1 MNEEYIQNFKNE
13 VKLNVLSDI
22 INEREIN
29 YIDKIF
35 NDYFN
40 ISPRKET
47 NEIVCLD
54 LRSHYSDEIK
64 GISLKIENICL
75 NLKETIILAIE
86 SSLDFETPDN
96 VVALIKLAIKLLL
109 KAYIVS
115 TVNIDCNDCLLLL
128 YLHNNNAYETPVSED
143 KILEDIENGN
153 FKLSKEDYYKSIR
166 NLIKISSVLVICG
179 EIHLKERVILKY

>member
-1 MNEEYIQNFKNE
+1 MNKEYIQKFKNE

-40 ISPRKET
+40 ISPRNET
-47 NEIVCLD
+47 NEIVYLD
-54 LRSHYSDEIK
+54 LSSNYSEEIK

-75 NLKETIILAIE
+75 NLKEAIVLAIE

-96 VVALIKLAIKLLL
+96 SVALIKLAIKLLL

-115 TVNIDCNDCLLLL
+115 SIRIEYNDCLLLL
-128 YLHNNNAYETPVSED
+128 YLHNNNAYKTPVCED
-143 KILEDIENGN
+143 KILEDIENGIL
-153 FKLSKEDYYKSIR
+153 KLSKEDYYKSIR
-166 NLIKISSVLVICG
+166 NLMKISSALVICG
-179 EIHLKERVILKY
+179 EIYLKERVILKY